1 VKVVLDTNSLVS
13 ALITPAGPCGHILR
27 LLVEDILLLCM
38 DERIL
43 REYETVLPRPRFE
56 IDPQDVAE
64 TLELIR
70 EIGEVFAALPLPGV
84 LPHEDDRAF
93 IEVAVAA
100 EAVLITGNKRHYPKR
115 TRRQVAVVGCTEFL
129 DLLRGKA

>member
-13 ALITPAGPCGHILR
+13 ALITPAGPCGQILR
-27 LLVEDILLLCM
+27 LLVEDMLLLCM

-43 REYETVLPRPRFE
+43 REYETVLQRPGLE

-70 EIGEVFAALPLPGV
+70 EIAEVSAALPLPGG

-93 IEVAVAA
+93 IEVAAAA
-100 EAVLITGNKRHYPKR
+100 EAVLVTGNKRHYPKR
-115 TRRQVAVVGCTEFL
+115 ARGQVTVVGCTEFL
-129 DLLRGKA
+129 DLLRAKA